1 MSNIKKINYLDIKNL
16 LVSKN
21 IHPISSLKDNVI
33 FSSLNSLSK
42 ADENELTFFN
52 DTSQLLELSKTKAK
66 ACLINN
72 LYAKHLPSS
81 TSSIV
86 IENTYNAFAVLSN
99 LFAPKILSNGIISQY
114 SSISKNTSI
123 KNNVQIDQFVHI

>member
-1 MSNIKKINYLDIKNL
+1 MSNTKKINYLDIKNL

-21 IHPISSLKDNVI
+21 IHPISNLKDNVI

-42 ADENELTFFN
+42 ANENELTFFN

-72 LYAKHLPSS
+72 LYAKYLPTS

-86 IENTYNAFAVLSN
+86 IDDPS
-99 LFAPKILSNGIISQY
+99 
-114 SSISKNTSI
+114 
-123 KNNVQIDQFVHI
+123 